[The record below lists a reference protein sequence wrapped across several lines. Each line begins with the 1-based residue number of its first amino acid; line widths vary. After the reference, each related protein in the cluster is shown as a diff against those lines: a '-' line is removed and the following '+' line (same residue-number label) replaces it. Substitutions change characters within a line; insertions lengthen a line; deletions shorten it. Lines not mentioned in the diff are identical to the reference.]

1 MSFGEDAYN
10 DCMFP
15 ERHVSS
21 SGMTISQ
28 LRDALLAAL
37 ARLPGTREFHVHVL
51 VSSPRKNASL
61 YPFAL
66 PRPRA
71 YLQDILILLSE
82 QTTPDS
88 PRVLVSAVEASV
100 YNIVSTSCAI
110 FYVSKVD
117 STGQAAAPSPT
128 QTIVRA
134 LLLFYAN
141 PATRPIVADYLWIHL
156 FARAQGQYLFP
167 GSAEFAGKKPLSDVK
182 LCGWWKRLLSEVAA
196 EVKDR
201 AEAAKVQLHYTLPGY
216 NEVEAAHML
225 NAVSGSD
232 HGATWIYGHPYT
244 QSEIPLPCPRDAPE
258 GMTNLG
264 HLIPSFE
271 DDPKSRF
278 MDDIAY
284 TTDGEIKSPVRK
296 RTRMISNS
304 QSKGED
310 PPKEKE
316 WKDDK
321 DRPLGELRKVSAD
334 EFWERMSFRQE
345 CVAGAITGF
354 FTVGVSAV
362 TTKDVGRSEVSPL
375 APQAGQVS
383 SQMTKRVLA
392 SLTTSV
398 EFSSV
403 ECSIRA
409 TGIVEGAIRRLCE
422 GIASVPSGVTH
433 APRSLA
439 RPVETG
445 RHTPEREISLVPPRT
460 PPQRGD
466 GGKRVM
472 PDVSPNPFP
481 EPVTSLETYESHIY
495 GSTWV
500 GNAVPEAMVVKQERE
515 GATGPRV
522 TVLTARKKNKRA

>member
-1 MSFGEDAYN
+1 MA
-10 DCMFP
+10 
-15 ERHVSS
+15 
-21 SGMTISQ
+21 ISQ

-61 YPFAL
+61 YPFAS

-82 QTTPDS
+82 QTTPHS

-117 STGQAAAPSPT
+117 STGQAATPSPT

-134 LLLFYAN
+134 LLLFYAD
-141 PATRPIVADYLWIHL
+141 PATRPIVANHLWIHL
-156 FARAQGQYLFP
+156 FARAQAQYLFP
-167 GSAEFAGKKPLSDVK
+167 NSAEFSGKKPLSDVK

-201 AEAAKVQLHYTLPGY
+201 AEAAKMKLHYVLPGY
-216 NEVEAAHML
+216 SEVEAAHML
-225 NAVSGSD
+225 KAASGSVP
-232 HGATWIYGHPYT
+232 GTTWIYGHPYT
-244 QSEIPLPCPRDAPE
+244 QSEIPLPCPRDAFE

-296 RTRMISNS
+296 RTRTISRGENS
-304 QSKGED
+304 RSKGED
-310 PPKEKE
+310 APEEKE
-316 WKDDK
+316 LKDDK
-321 DRPLGELRKVSAD
+321 EDRSLRDLRKVSAD

-354 FTVGVSAV
+354 FIVVISLPAGPANE
-362 TTKDVGRSEVSPL
+362 VGRSEVSPL

-383 SQMTKRVLA
+383 SPLTKRVLA
-392 SLTTSV
+392 SLTTGV

-433 APRSLA
+433 PPRSVA
-439 RPVETG
+439 RPVESG
-445 RHTPEREISLVPPRT
+445 RHTPERETPVVSLVLPPRT
-460 PPQRGD
+460 PPRRGKAIP
-466 GGKRVM
+466 G
-472 PDVSPNPFP
+472 VSPNPFP
-481 EPVTSLETYESHIY
+481 EPVTSLETYQSHIY
-495 GSTWV
+495 GSAWV
-500 GNAVPEAMVVKQERE
+500 GNAVPELKRATVVREERGE
-515 GATGPRV
+515 ATEPRV
-522 TVLTARKKNKRA
+522 TVLTARKKNKRV